1 MTIEAT
7 ALEAMSR
14 VLLLEDERL
23 VDIEV
28 HRAEHD
34 VWRLMVGEAM
44 TMIHAQ
50 SRELDSV
57 RAQLSALRD
66 EIRRYTASRVAS

>member
-1 MTIEAT
+1 MTIEST

-14 VLLLEDERL
+14 VLLLEEELTVQHALR
-23 VDIEV
+23 ES
-28 HRAEHD
+28 ETNT
-34 VWRLMVGEAM
+34 WRQMFSQSL

-50 SRELDSV
+50 SLELDGV
-57 RAQLSALRD
+57 REQLSALRD